1 MASPQPLHDT
11 ELVNCARA
19 NANQGIEIAACQCGY
34 GDDINT
40 FAQEL
45 RQACEKMNLQVK
57 ELKELITDQDIIL
70 KLGAGEIIAPETASE
85 L

>member
-1 MASPQPLHDT
+1 MASLQPLHDR
-11 ELVNCARA
+11 ELVDCARA
-19 NANQGIEIAACQCGY
+19 NANQGIEIAAYQCGY

-45 RQACEKMNLQVK
+45 RQACEKMNLRVK
-57 ELKELITDQDIIL
+57 ELNQLITDQDMIL
-70 KLGAGEIIAPETASE
+70 KLGTGEIIAPQTASE